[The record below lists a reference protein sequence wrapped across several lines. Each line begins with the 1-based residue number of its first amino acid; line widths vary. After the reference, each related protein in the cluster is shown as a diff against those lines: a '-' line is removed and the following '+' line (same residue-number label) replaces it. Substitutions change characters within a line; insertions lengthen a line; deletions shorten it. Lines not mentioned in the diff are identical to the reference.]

1 MAYLEDFYT
10 GADFE
15 AILEAIDEDIW
26 DKDVELTAEVDVLI
40 WEIEEEPSK
49 SGFKC
54 EKCQK
59 PCKSKQGL

>member
-10 GADFE
+10 GEDLK

-26 DKDVELTAEVDVLI
+26 DKDIELTAEVDVLI

-54 EKCQK
+54 EKCEK
-59 PCKSKQGL
+59 SCKSKQVL